1 MSRYQEIVIVPAV
14 TYVELSKGDVLG
26 ALAFVP
32 LDGSIEVRRG
42 GASAPEVSAKGW
54 PYSTK
59 FGFRGTLADVSS
71 DISGYRLWGRSLTNT
86 AQEVMVDHA

>member
-1 MSRYQEIVIVPAV
+1 MSRYQEIITVPSDS
-14 TYVELSKGDVLG
+14 YIELSNGDVFG

-32 LDGSIEVRRG
+32 LDGAIEVRRG
-42 GASAPEVSAKGW
+42 GPTAPSQDSRGW

-71 DISGYRLWGRSLTNT
+71 DISGNRLWGRSLTNT
-86 AQEVMVDHA
+86 NQEVLVDHA